1 MIDVPLPATLDDID
15 RLWLNE
21 YARAFGRLALQVRL
35 RHPEPARWDIAPG
48 TQAYLSPYW
57 VEVVSY
63 SPKRKMVRYRRI
75 SRGKAP
81 IERMG
86 RKAFAKVARLG

>member
-1 MIDVPLPATLDDID
+1 MTI
-15 RLWLNE
+15 E
-21 YARAFGRLALQVRL
+21 
-35 RHPEPARWDIAPG
+35 PG

-63 SPKRKMVRYRRI
+63 SPKYKMVRYRRI

>member
-1 MIDVPLPATLDDID
+1 MRID
-15 RLWLNE
+15 
-21 YARAFGRLALQVRL
+21 
-35 RHPEPARWDIAPG
+35 PG

-63 SPKRKMVRYRRI
+63 SPKHKVVRYRRL

-81 IERMG
+81 IRYMG